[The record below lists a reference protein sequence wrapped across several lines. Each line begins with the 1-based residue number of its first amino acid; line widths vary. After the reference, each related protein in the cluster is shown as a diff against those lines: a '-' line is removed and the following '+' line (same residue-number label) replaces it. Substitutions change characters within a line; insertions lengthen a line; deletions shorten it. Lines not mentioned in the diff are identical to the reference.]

1 MQRPEGRNELGCLWN
16 RSLRSCHRDRGELRD
31 VAYCEG
37 PVRKLGEEV
46 GLYSECDVKIVE
58 GFEEECDVV

>member
-1 MQRPEGRNELGCLWN
+1 MGVERE
-16 RSLRSCHRDRGELRD
+16 
-31 VAYCEG
+31 VAGCEG
-37 PVRKLGEEV
+37 PCRLGEEV